1 MATVSAECAGCG
13 TSIDI
18 TADTPDTRVPCP
30 TCGGIK
36 RRYNAS
42 TTGAIPSNYT
52 LDNYVAH
59 KLSLLTEC
67 GARELSTETN
77 WLNPFILTTTFNVK
91 LEDKMRAYIFNFI
104 RRAEAA
110 SSSYREARSAL
121 IEYLN
126 TPRNVLSPYFR
137 ALLNFEVCVSQC
149 YQGYALLARASG
161 NKFFEKNDKS
171 EAERL
176 HALYVDSKHM
186 DLMIDGDKMPT
197 EATSAIWITN
207 QGLESNQAA
216 FSFEELAEMLLN
228 MGRLAERL
236 STLRKTESSGPPT
249 SPSS

>member
-1 MATVSAECAGCG
+1 MAKVRAECAGCG
-13 TSIDI
+13 TAIDF
-18 TADTPDTRVPCP
+18 TADTSDIRVRCP
-30 TCGGIK
+30 KCGGDK
-36 RRYNAS
+36 RAYHAS
-42 TTGAIPSNYT
+42 MTDGVPSNYT

-67 GARELSTETN
+67 GARELSTDTN
-77 WLNPFILTTTFNVK
+77 WLNPFILTTVFNVK

-104 RRAEAA
+104 RRAEGAL
-110 SSSYREARSAL
+110 SSYRAARSAL
-121 IEYLN
+121 IEYVN

-149 YQGYALLARASG
+149 YQGYAFLARASG
-161 NKFFEKNDKS
+161 EKFFEKNDKS

-207 QGLESNQAA
+207 NQGLESNQAA
-216 FSFEELAEMLLN
+216 LSFDELAEMLLN

-236 STLRKTESSGPPT
+236 STLRRDADNASQVRR
-249 SPSS
+249 